1 MNANTFIKI
10 YFMEQQQKNKEFIIN
25 YFNALATGVPK
36 TRALLEKYMTDE
48 ALIGHIEFFEA
59 AFPGYE
65 VYIDEMTAEGNRV
78 IVQARTKG
86 THLGDLGGIPPTH
99 KTVDFPFVIKYE
111 IEDNMIVHHWM
122 LADQMEL
129 MQQLGVVPS
138 AEAVH

>member
-1 MNANTFIKI
+1 MD
-10 YFMEQQQKNKEFIIN
+10 QQQKNKEFIVN
-25 YFNALATGVPK
+25 YLTALASGVPK

-48 ALIGHIEFFEA
+48 ALIGHIEFFDA

-65 VYIDEMTAEGNRV
+65 IYLDEMTAEGNRV
-78 IVQARTKG
+78 IVQARLKG

-99 KTVDFPFVIKYE
+99 KSVDFPFVIKYE

-129 MQQLGVVPS
+129 MQQLGVVP
-138 AEAVH
+138 EAQAAH

>member
-1 MNANTFIKI
+1 
-10 YFMEQQQKNKEFIIN
+10 
-25 YFNALATGVPK
+25 
-36 TRALLEKYMTDE
+36 MTDE

>member
-1 MNANTFIKI
+1 
-10 YFMEQQQKNKEFIIN
+10 MEQQQKNKEFIIN